1 MLTKQPRPLGMGPC
15 PIILLCVQCAGGARP
30 GAVLRAWGLADLG
43 WGQRDSPRLWVHPGS
58 QLPAPV
64 QTLLALGGRL
74 LGAADFRNRK
84 LPAPFFHFWEP
95 IMYYY
100 QLVHISLQPHAFC
113 CSCEPCSSS
122 TTPCT
127 QSSLCLAERKPP
139 PNRSYF
145 PREAEGCCGADRSP
159 ADKSPGAERG
169 GARRYLG
176 LCAGRAGGAGRC
188 LGPLPAA
195 GASRQPQQPL
205 SRTCR
210 CSSSSEW
217 VKAGL
222 SRELADASQE
232 RDQYWAETSSSR
244 QKRR

>member
-1 MLTKQPRPLGMGPC
+1 MLTKQLRPLG
-15 PIILLCVQCAGGARP
+15 ILLCVQCAGSARP
-30 GAVLRAWGLADLG
+30 GAVLRAWGLADPG
-43 WGQRDSPRLWVHPGS
+43 WGQRDSPRLW
-58 QLPAPV
+58 
-64 QTLLALGGRL
+64 
-74 LGAADFRNRK
+74 D
-84 LPAPFFHFWEP
+84 
-95 IMYYY
+95 
-100 QLVHISLQPHAFC
+100 
-113 CSCEPCSSS
+113 
-122 TTPCT
+122 TPWT
-127 QSSLCLAERKPP
+127 PWPSSLLQCKHCWPWGGGYWVQLTSETGSFLLPFSISGSRLCIIISSYTQACSNTLFVAAASPSAAPP
-139 PNRSYF
+139 HPVHKA
-145 PREAEGCCGADRSP
+145 PRAWQKENHPTAVISP
-159 ADKSPGAERG
+159 GRQKDAAGLTAALLIKTPGAERG